1 MATVEEQQPTAVPET
16 ERDPGYGQ
24 GEEMEQ
30 EKTDRI
36 IKDDKVELQD
46 SDAWDKLGYSFPTW
60 RKWQI
65 LIVVFFIQISI
76 NTNASMYSHAVTGVH
91 EKYGVSEQVARIPQM
106 AFLIAYAFG
115 CELWAPWS
123 EEFGRWPIQQLSLFL
138 VNIWQ
143 IPCGLA
149 NNYATYVVC
158 RTLGGLSTAGGSV
171 TLGVLADMWE
181 PDEQEFAVA
190 FLVLSSVGGSVVGA
204 IIGAFVEEHLSLP
217 WIFWVQLIIGG
228 FVQAVHFLC
237 NPETRSTILL
247 DREAKRRRKTGED
260 PNIYGPNEIRG
271 GHKITFKEV
280 ITIFWRPF
288 YMFFTEPIVLWLSLL
303 SGFSDA
309 LIFTF
314 LESFKP
320 VYSQWGFGTV
330 GIGLAFIPILIGYFL
345 AYGSYM
351 PSIISF
357 RRKRRQ
363 NPGSVAPEARLW
375 WLLFLA
381 PLETIGLFGFA
392 WTSLGPSHGI
402 PWIAPMIFSTLI
414 AMANY
419 SIYQSSIDYQTA
431 AYGPYAAS
439 ATGGNDLARDFLAGV
454 AAMYSTP
461 LYKNIPGRPVQYAST
476 ILACLAFV
484 VTIPIYI
491 VYWKGPDI
499 RAKSKFAQSL
509 DKSRHERT
517 EKRRKSSLAGLE
529 AGPHAEKKKKEH
541 RERV

>member
-1 MATVEEQQPTAVPET
+1 M
-16 ERDPGYGQ
+16 
-24 GEEMEQ
+24 
-30 EKTDRI
+30 
-36 IKDDKVELQD
+36 KDGGNELLE
-46 SDAWDKLGYSFPTW
+46 SDAWEVLGYSFPTW

-76 NTNASMYSHAVTGVH
+76 NTNASMYSHAASGVH

-106 AFLIAYAFG
+106 AFLIAYGFG

-123 EEFGRWPIQQLSLFL
+123 EEFGRWPIQQTSLLL

-143 IPCGLA
+143 IPCALA
-149 NNYATYVVC
+149 NNYATYVIC

-204 IIGAFVEEHLSLP
+204 IIGAF
-217 WIFWVQLIIGG
+217 IQLIIGG
-228 FVQAVHFLC
+228 FVQLVHLVC

-247 DREAKRRRKTGED
+247 DREARRRRKIGED

-288 YMFFTEPIVLWLSLL
+288 YMFFTEPIVLY
-303 SGFSDA
+303 DA

-320 VYSQWGFGTV
+320 VYSQWGFGTI
-330 GIGLAFIPILIGYFL
+330 GIGLAFIPILIGYLL
-345 AYGSYM
+345 AYASYM
-351 PSIISF
+351 PSIIRF
-357 RRKRRQ
+357 QRKRRQ
-363 NPGSVAPEARLW
+363 NPGS

-381 PLETIGLFGFA
+381 PLETLGLFGFA
-392 WTSLGPSHGI
+392 WTSLGPSYGI
-402 PWIAPMIFSTLI
+402 PWIAPMTFSTLI

-419 SIYQSSIDYQTA
+419 AIYQSSTDYQTA

-439 ATGGNDLARDFLAGV
+439 AAGGNDLARDFMAGV

-476 ILACLAFV
+476 ILACLAFL
-484 VTIPIYI
+484 VTLPIYA
-491 VYWKGPDI
+491 VYWKGQRSD
-499 RAKSKFAQSL
+499 L
-509 DKSRHERT
+509 DKTFHQRK
-517 EKRRKSSLAGLE
+517 EKRRKSSVTALGID
-529 AGPHAEKKKKEH
+529 EKGEKQGNKH
-541 RERV
+541 NERA